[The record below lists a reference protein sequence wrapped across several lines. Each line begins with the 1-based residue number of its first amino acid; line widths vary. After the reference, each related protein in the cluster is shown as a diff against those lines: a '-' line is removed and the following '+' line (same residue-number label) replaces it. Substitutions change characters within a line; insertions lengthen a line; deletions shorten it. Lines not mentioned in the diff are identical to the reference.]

1 MKLIY
6 LNHVVFNTV
15 VYSCCMQ
22 FPKQLMKKPL
32 YPGEFLGY
40 YDDMNYYSTNQLI
53 EFEAHYW
60 QHQQHIKKMRKKEAQ
75 RLVRNL
81 FNLLSVLFGLYNL
94 EKFTKGKCCCTAA
107 KCS

>member
-1 MKLIY
+1 
-6 LNHVVFNTV
+6 
-15 VYSCCMQ
+15 MQ

-40 YDDMNYYSTNQLI
+40 YDGINYSTNQLI

-81 FNLLSVLFGLYNL
+81 FNLLPVLLVSVN
-94 EKFTKGKCCCTAA
+94 
-107 KCS
+107 